1 MRRTRVSDLFRM
13 IPDAVVGMVVRGLQ
27 ENHQPKKVIKD
38 VSKFGCSISRT
49 QVFNI
54 KKQYFDKRMRP
65 RKKEFKKLCKVY
77 KKIRSHQLRSHQ
89 ACLAHAYLVSF
100 TVKEVIKPVPHILI
114 KYSLQS
120 KKS

>member
-49 QVFNI
+49 QVFN
-54 KKQYFDKRMRP
+54 
-65 RKKEFKKLCKVY
+65 
-77 KKIRSHQLRSHQ
+77 
-89 ACLAHAYLVSF
+89 
-100 TVKEVIKPVPHILI
+100 PV
-114 KYSLQS
+114 
-120 KKS
+120 